1 MEPLSPYNDLPWE
14 LIVPALRG
22 EQTPEEERG
31 FQEWLDASAD
41 NRQHFL
47 RLQEMWKEGLTDYVF
62 YQQADEVKGW
72 GALQG
77 RMGEVRETLQEKVE
91 QGKIVQGG
99 FGQRVRSVRRWMAAA
114 IIVVAAGAAWWYM
127 TGKTG
132 GIQYS
137 TAAGQQR
144 TVSLPDGSSIDLDA
158 ETQVRLTEGFNQTNR
173 TMTLLSG
180 RIRCAIVHQEK
191 VPFIVDMEVAD
202 VKDIGTIF
210 TVQRTKD
217 SISVTVTE
225 GRILFTDRKTGQARE
240 VQAGG
245 DITFYTADNH
255 IKFIPSLKFD
265 NARLADVIDALQ
277 SAFGRKIVLTD
288 TTMGEKRLTVHL
300 DGEPFED
307 ALKTVCASLGL
318 EYTVE
323 GGNYILRNRK

>member
-47 RLQEMWKEGLTDYVF
+47 RLQEMWKDGLTDYAF
-62 YQQADEVKGW
+62 YRQADEVKGW
-72 GALQG
+72 EALRG
-77 RMGEVRETLQEKVE
+77 KME

-99 FGQRVRSVRRWMAAA
+99 FEQRVRSIRRWVAAAA
-114 IIVVAAGAAWWYM
+114 IILVVAGAGWWYM
-127 TGKTG
+127 NGKTG
-132 GIQYS
+132 GTLYS
-137 TAAGQQR
+137 TVAGQQR

-158 ETQVRLTEGFNQTNR
+158 ETQVRLTDGFNQTNR

-180 RIRCAIVHQEK
+180 RVRCAIVHQAK
-191 VPFIVDMEVAD
+191 IPFIVNMEVAD

-217 SISVTVTE
+217 SISVTVAE
-225 GRILFTDRKTGQARE
+225 GRIVFTDRKTGQTRE
-240 VQAGG
+240 VPAGG

-255 IKFIPSLKFD
+255 IKFVSSLKFD
-265 NARLADVIDALQ
+265 NARLSDVIEALGL
-277 SAFGRKIVLTD
+277 AFGRKIMLMD
-288 TTMGEKRLTVHL
+288 ASMAEKRLTVHL
-300 DGEPFED
+300 DGETFED
-307 ALKTVCASLGL
+307 ALQTVCASLGL
-318 EYTVE
+318 EYRMDN
-323 GGNYILRNRK
+323 GNYIISSGK